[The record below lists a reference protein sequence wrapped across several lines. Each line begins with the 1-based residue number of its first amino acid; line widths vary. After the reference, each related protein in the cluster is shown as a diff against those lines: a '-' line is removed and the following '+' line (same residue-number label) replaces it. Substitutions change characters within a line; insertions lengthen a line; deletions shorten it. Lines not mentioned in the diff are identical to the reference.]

1 MNGTTSSSDLILGS
15 NKDLFYSDD
24 CIVFQDFLKRIGD
37 ALYNPV
43 LAMCISVL
51 HFLKPVEV
59 ILFVDEAHLIKDMKH
74 PGSHHVHTQ
83 VQF

>member
-1 MNGTTSSSDLILGS
+1 MNGTISSSDLILGS

-37 ALYNPV
+37 TLYNPV
-43 LAMCISVL
+43 LARCISVL

-74 PGSHHVHTQ
+74 PGSRVHTQ
-83 VQF
+83 AQF